1 MTSRESLAKQWRY
14 AQDAD
19 DRARVRA
26 NKRQGYAA
34 HREKIDAWRW
44 RGPAENPA
52 HRAKQRSYCPEK
64 HRDAKLRYFYGM
76 SLRDYDLMLARQL
89 GVCAVCGE
97 QPARRLCVD
106 HCHVTGKVRGL
117 LCSPCNLA
125 IGQLKDSPARLR
137 KAAAY
142 VEAALDASLDGEY
155 AYRAR
160 PGPVAPPRKRW
171 RRAAALR
178 AKLIDPKLF
187 DPLPQAGDQL
197 LAVGEMPLLHVENA
211 REAALLERQ
220 HVDRRT

>member
-1 MTSRESLAKQWRY
+1 
-14 AQDAD
+14 
-19 DRARVRA
+19 
-26 NKRQGYAA
+26 
-34 HREKIDAWRW
+34 
-44 RGPAENPA
+44 
-52 HRAKQRSYCPEK
+52 
-64 HRDAKLRYFYGM
+64 M
-76 SLRDYDLMLARQL
+76 SLRDYDLMLARQR

-155 AYRAR
+155 AYRAPER
-160 PGPVAPPRKRW
+160 VAPPRRRW

-197 LAVGEMPLLHVENA
+197 LAVGEMPLLHIENA
-211 REAALLERQ
+211 REAAFLERQ
-220 HVDRRT
+220 HVDPAGLDPASLDPTTLGSMPAASQTMSISRSRACNRPRR